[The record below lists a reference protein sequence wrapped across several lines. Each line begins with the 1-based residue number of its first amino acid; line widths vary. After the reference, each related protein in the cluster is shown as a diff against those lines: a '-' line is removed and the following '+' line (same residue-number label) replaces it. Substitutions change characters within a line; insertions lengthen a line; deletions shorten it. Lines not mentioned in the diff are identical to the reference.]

1 MDRRSFLKQSATLS
15 GIAIVPRFV
24 LGGKGFL
31 APSDRLT
38 LGFIGTGR
46 QALTLQKNFTATE
59 RIKIVGAAD
68 VYRSKLE
75 HFVRQ
80 LSAYSDQSSAN
91 CRKYDDFRELLNN
104 GSIDAVVISAP
115 DHWHGVM
122 ATLAAD
128 AKKDIYC
135 EKPLALTIQES
146 RAIVKAAARNQ
157 VVFQTGSMQRSAEEF
172 RKAVNVIRN
181 GYLGEITQ
189 VRVNI
194 GGPPVPFDLPEEK
207 LPADLNWEMW
217 LGPNDEV
224 PYNHELAPV
233 IGDPMWARW
242 RYYIGLGGGDMTD
255 WGAHM
260 FDIVQWAL
268 DMDGKGPVSITPPDG
283 KDTSV
288 LTYRYD
294 NGVVMTQ
301 SDAEKGRFI
310 VFEGTEGQLRVQRRL
325 LETNPKKL
333 KDTIIDAASEKV
345 YHSENHY
352 IDFLDAIRSRKQ
364 PICPAEVGHRTNT
377 VCLIGNIAYQLGRS
391 LRWDY
396 VNECFVDDEEA
407 NAKLGR
413 RLRRPWII

>member
-1 MDRRSFLKQSATLS
+1 MDRRSFLKRSAALS

-31 APSDRLT
+31 APSDRIT
-38 LGFIGTGR
+38 VGFIGTGR
-46 QALTLQKNFTATE
+46 QSLTLQKNFIATE
-59 RIKIVGAAD
+59 RIKVVGASD
-68 VYRSKLE
+68 VYRSKLA
-75 HFVRQ
+75 HFVGQ
-80 LSAYSDQSSAN
+80 LAAYSDQSSTN
-91 CRKYDDFRELLNN
+91 CRQYSDFRELLND
-104 GSIDAVVISAP
+104 GSIDAVIISTP

-122 ATLAAD
+122 ATLAAE

-135 EKPLALTIQES
+135 EKPLALTIHES
-146 RAIVKAAARNQ
+146 RAIVDAAVRNQ

-172 RKAVNVIRN
+172 RQTVNLIRN
-181 GYLGEITQ
+181 GHLGEITQ

-194 GGPPVPFDLPEEK
+194 GGPPVPFDLPKEE
-207 LPADLNWEMW
+207 LPQDLDWEMW
-217 LGPNDEV
+217 LGPNEYV
-224 PYNHELAPV
+224 PYHHELAPV

-242 RYYIGLGGGDMTD
+242 RNYIGLGGGDMTD

-268 DMDGKGPVSITPPDG
+268 DMDGKGPISVAPPDG
-283 KDTSV
+283 QGAPV

-310 VFEGTEGQLRVQRRL
+310 VFEGTKGQLRVQRKS
-325 LETNPKKL
+325 LETHPKEL
-333 KDTIIDAASEKV
+333 MDRVIDPASEKV

-352 IDFLDAIRSRKQ
+352 LDFLDAIESRKQ

-377 VCLIGNIAYQLGRS
+377 VCLIGNIAYQLGRP
-391 LRWDY
+391 LQWDY
-396 VNECFVDDEEA
+396 VNERFINDEAA

-413 RLRRPWII
+413 RLRAPWII